1 MVDRGAH
8 DRQAQRDIDGRTEA
22 LVLEY
27 RQSLIVVHRQ
37 HRVAV
42 LEMLRRE
49 QRIGRQRSD
58 QVDTFLAQQG
68 QRRFDDLDFLA
79 PQMTAFTR
87 MGVEPAN
94 QNARLGDAEL
104 VDQVGMQDAR
114 DPAQA
119 LGGYRRRDILEW
131 QVSGHQRHAQAARG
145 EHHDHL
151 LGMGQLGEK
160 FGMPGKRDPGLVDH
174 AFVNRSGD
182 HAGEVARQTALA
194 CAGQGIQHVAGIA
207 RLQPARFCR
216 RLQGGIPDIQAASG
230 GRRLWPGPRADRQQL
245 DIQPKQI
252 ATRLEQLKAGDGD
265 HCLWLH
271 LTGHEQAEVWTDA
284 GRFAGRENEG
294 AGRGHWHVL
303 DMGGGCPSEMKTG
316 WQPFGH
322 HPASWL
328 AAS

>member
-8 DRQAQRDIDGRTEA
+8 DRQPQRDIDGRAKA
-22 LVLEY
+22 LVLEH
-27 RQSLIVVHRQ
+27 RQALVVVHRQ

-42 LEMLRRE
+42 FQMFRGE
-49 QRIGRQRSD
+49 QRIGRQGAD
-58 QVDTFLAQQG
+58 QVDAFLAQQG
-68 QRRFDDLDFLA
+68 QCRLDDLYLFA
-79 PQMTAFTR
+79 AQMTAFTR
-87 MGVEPAN
+87 VRIESAD
-94 QNARLGDAEL
+94 QNARTGDTEL
-104 VDQVGMQDAR
+104 LDQVGVQDAC
-114 DPAQA
+114 DFAQA
-119 LGGYRRRDILEW
+119 LGGNGRRDILEW

-216 RLQGGIPDIQAASG
+216 RLQGGIPDIKAASG
-230 GRRLWPGPRADRQQL
+230 SRRLWPGPRADRQQP

-252 ATRLEQLKAGDGD
+252 AARLEQLKAGDGD
-265 HCLWLH
+265 HCLRLH

-284 GRFAGRENEG
+284 GRFAGSENEG
-294 AGRGHWHVL
+294 AGSGHWHVL
-303 DMGGGCPSEMKTG
+303 GMGGGCPSEMKTG